1 MPCSPSAATPVHISR
16 SVLSSTIA
24 KVPSVCIDPHLT
36 PTSGVSKLHVPVAFN
51 GVEIGGNCYRMDN
64 VPIDCRKV
72 VEPPEGMLT
81 DEQFLIKV
89 RDRLKKLKGVA

>member
-1 MPCSPSAATPVHISR
+1 M
-16 SVLSSTIA
+16 
-24 KVPSVCIDPHLT
+24 
-36 PTSGVSKLHVPVAFN
+36 PVAFN
-51 GVEIGGNCYRMDN
+51 GVETGGNCYRMDN

-89 RDRLKKLKGVA
+89 RDRVRQLKGAA

>member
-1 MPCSPSAATPVHISR
+1 
-16 SVLSSTIA
+16 
-24 KVPSVCIDPHLT
+24 
-36 PTSGVSKLHVPVAFN
+36 
-51 GVEIGGNCYRMDN
+51 MDN